1 MSYKVSS
8 VGEINSSK
16 PFTVY
21 AYSIYCMHK
30 QRLGKCMLN
39 QLTVQNFAIV
49 QFLTLEFKRGMTTI
63 TGETGAGKSIAI
75 DALGLC
81 LGERADANMVR
92 NGNEKAEISAHFTLQ
107 DTPQARLWLNN
118 NDLENTDA
126 INECFLRRTINK
138 EGRSRAY
145 INATPVP
152 LSQLKSLGQLLVNI
166 HGQHAHQSL
175 LKSNIQLSIL
185 DEYADHHTLLQKVK
199 DTYQGWHFL
208 NKQLEQQRLNQQEK
222 QARKQLLE
230 YQIEELDAFSLAQGE
245 FEQIE
250 EEHKRLANSDALIET
265 CQKGLDQLCDN
276 DDVDVLSLLRNSVC
290 ALEKLADND
299 KNLENIVTTLQEALI
314 QIEEAS
320 YDLRHF
326 SENLEQD
333 PEKFIQLENR
343 MSEALSLSR
352 KHQVS
357 AQQLYSQHQKLKKE
371 FKQLNNNDE
380 QIQQLEKERH
390 IAKNNYTKYAQKL
403 SLSRLR
409 YAKDLSQKISES
421 IQQLN
426 MRDGLFHINLQKN
439 ETQSMSPLGLDH
451 VEFQVK
457 TNAGQTLQNLVKIA
471 SGGELSRI
479 SLAMQVIISQR
490 VAIPTLI
497 FDEVDAGISGATASV
512 VGKLLRRLGEK
523 TQIFCV
529 THLPQVAGNGHQQM
543 FVEKKS
549 KGNSTNTTMVNLNK
563 AQRINELARLL
574 GADNITE
581 RTLANAQELLV
592 QD

>member
-1 MSYKVSS
+1 
-8 VGEINSSK
+8 
-16 PFTVY
+16 
-21 AYSIYCMHK
+21 
-30 QRLGKCMLN
+30 MLN

-107 DTPQARLWLNN
+107 DTPHAQQWLIN
-118 NDLENTDA
+118 NDLENEDDV
-126 INECFLRRTINK
+126 NECLLRRTINK

-175 LKSNIQLSIL
+175 LKSDVQLSIL
-185 DEYADHHTLLQKVK
+185 DEYADHNTLLQKVK

-208 NKQLEQQRLNQQEK
+208 NKQLQQQRLNQQEK
-222 QARKQLLE
+222 QARQQLLE
-230 YQIEELDAFSLAQGE
+230 YQIEELDAFSLSQGE

-250 EEHKRLANSDALIET
+250 EEHKRLANSGALIET
-265 CQKGLDQLCDN
+265 CQKGLNQLCDN
-276 DDVDVLSLLRNSVC
+276 DDVDVLSLLRSSVC
-290 ALEKLADND
+290 ALEKHADAN
-299 KNLENIVTTLQEALI
+299 KNLENIVTSLQEALI
-314 QIEEAS
+314 QVEDAT

-326 SENLEQD
+326 NENIEED
-333 PEKFIQLENR
+333 PERFIQLEER

-352 KHQVS
+352 KHQVP
-357 AQQLYSQHQKLKKE
+357 AQQLYIQHQKLNKE
-371 FKQLNNNDE
+371 FKQLNSNE
-380 QIQQLEKERH
+380 QQIQQLEEARQKAQDNY
-390 IAKNNYTKYAQKL
+390 AKHAKKL
-403 SLSRLR
+403 SLSRIR
-409 YAKDLSQKISES
+409 YAKELGQKISAS

-426 MRDGLFHINLQKN
+426 MQDGVFYIALNQN
-439 ETQSMSPLGLDH
+439 ETQSINPLGLDSI
-451 VEFQVK
+451 EFQVK
-457 TNAGQTLQNLVKIA
+457 TNAGQVLQNLAKVA

-479 SLAMQVIISQR
+479 GLAMQVIISQR

-523 TQIFCV
+523 TQILCV

-543 FVEKKS
+543 FVEKNS
-549 KGNSTNTTMVNLNK
+549 KGNTTNTTMVSLNK
-563 AQRINELARLL
+563 TQRIKELARLL

-592 QD
+592 EA